1 MAIRNDDV
9 REIIRI
15 DSELNKI
22 RDYDLLLER
31 ILLEARRV
39 VNADAGSIYVRE
51 GDQISNKFAQNDTK
65 QRSLPPG
72 EKQAYPHF
80 SIPINGKTISG
91 YVAMTG
97 ELINIKDVYRLS
109 KDAPYSYNIAFD
121 KASGYKTKSMLTVPL
136 KTQNNVVLGV
146 IQIINAMGK
155 DGRVMSFT
163 KADEVL
169 VTHFAANATVAMQRA
184 YLTRSMIMRMI
195 RMAELRD
202 PKETGAHVNRVSGYA
217 LELYERWAYHHQIPA
232 KEVEKN
238 RDLLKLAGMLHDVGK
253 VAISDLILKKPA
265 RFTPEEYL
273 IMQTHT
279 CSGACLFDDPQS
291 DFDTIAA
298 EVALTHHENWD
309 GTGYPGWVNPA
320 TGEAIRVDAEGRT
333 LKRKGEEIPLW
344 GRIVAI
350 ADVYDALV
358 SKRVYKQ
365 AWQEDDVLNEIRS
378 VAGTKFDPELVDIFF
393 EVLPRIQEIRERY
406 PDEE

>member
-1 MAIRNDDV
+1 MPLSPVISTV
-9 REIIRI
+9 
-15 DSELNKI
+15 
-22 RDYDLLLER
+22 
-31 ILLEARRV
+31 
-39 VNADAGSIYVRE
+39 E
-51 GDQISNKFAQNDTK
+51 GLSDT
-65 QRSLPPG
+65 
-72 EKQAYPHF
+72 A
-80 SIPINGKTISG
+80 
-91 YVAMTG
+91 
-97 ELINIKDVYRLS
+97 
-109 KDAPYSYNIAFD
+109 
-121 KASGYKTKSMLTVPL
+121 
-136 KTQNNVVLGV
+136 
-146 IQIINAMGK
+146 
-155 DGRVMSFT
+155 
-163 KADEVL
+163 
-169 VTHFAANATVAMQRA
+169 
-184 YLTRSMIMRMI
+184 
-195 RMAELRD
+195 
-202 PKETGAHVNRVSGYA
+202 
-217 LELYERWAYHHQIPA
+217 
-232 KEVEKN
+232 KN